1 MGRVACES
9 IARALATGEAGLGET
24 ILRQVRLAL
33 LEQAGARPALG
44 AREVLRER
52 TAALIGER
60 LADPA
65 LDVGAIAAALGSS
78 KRALHKAFEAH
89 GLSLSRFLWLSRLE
103 LARRQLEDPRTASRT
118 ITSILLG
125 AGFSSAAHFSR
136 MFRQRYGASPREWRA
151 HGGHAAAT
159 HTEE

>member
-1 MGRVACES
+1 MGNGNIGAQ
-9 IARALATGEAGLGET
+9 
-24 ILRQVRLAL
+24 LRTTR
-33 LEQAGARPALG
+33 
-44 AREVLRER
+44 
-52 TAALIGER
+52 
-60 LADPA
+60 
-65 LDVGAIAAALGSS
+65 
-78 KRALHKAFEAH
+78 EAH

-103 LARRQLEDPRTASRT
+103 LARRQLEDPRAATRS

>member
-1 MGRVACES
+1 M
-9 IARALATGEAGLGET
+9 
-24 ILRQVRLAL
+24 L
-33 LEQAGARPALG
+33 LTTDTVPALERVG
-44 AREVLRER
+44 HWGDLVQRSFGRLR
-52 TAALIGER
+52 
-60 LADPA
+60 
-65 LDVGAIAAALGSS
+65 S
-78 KRALHKAFEAH
+78 
-89 GLSLSRFLWLSRLE
+89 
-103 LARRQLEDPRTASRT
+103 LEDPSQARRS